1 MSTVLC
7 SDQCRQL
14 YAVTNDDSC
23 LIYTS
28 LCTYEVRVKY
38 QSRRRKPLNTTDLYF
53 VMYGEIRS
61 VVTDDVPNQYMF
73 AYLFSYVS

>member
-1 MSTVLC
+1 MKWGWN
-7 SDQCRQL
+7 
-14 YAVTNDDSC
+14 TNHVVVNPYT
-23 LIYTS
+23 LLTYTS